1 MLRLMRNHTKII
13 MTIVIL
19 FFIASCFAGY
29 GLYVRGNRGG
39 GEGMRDYAVAEV
51 GGKTVMRSELEKAAQ
66 QISERYGSNVTSA
79 DAPGIRKA
87 ALDGIAIEGELA
99 KEISDR
105 KIEAADDEIDAEYK
119 RAMDSYPTREEFAE
133 YLKRSGRTERQIKED
148 IRKNIQMRKLFESLE
163 NDIKID
169 DKETRAFY
177 DATKPFLFKRPSGFN
192 VNIAAFTDK
201 AAAEEARKEIAAGG
215 KWDDVIAK
223 HRAALEMA
231 TSYDKPMLM
240 AEQMLQNELAVLKD
254 YPMNKVTP
262 VEDAGA
268 NRSYIAIKRSKEA
281 ERVLSFDEA
290 SVDAASA
297 LKNQK
302 MQQAQQKL
310 FGDLLERADVKILDE
325 SIFPSNRAEGS
336 AASADKVD

>member
-169 DKETRAFY
+169 DKE
-177 DATKPFLFKRPSGFN
+177 
-192 VNIAAFTDK
+192 
-201 AAAEEARKEIAAGG
+201 EARKEIAAGG

-325 SIFPSNRAEGS
+325 SIFPSNKAEGS